1 MTLLFV
7 AVVELILGVILLS
20 EGFTDGPS
28 ISIWLATLVTV
39 AGLAIAYLGQP
50 TVTRYR
56 IGLVVVAIGVV
67 TSFWLLLT

>member
-7 AVVELILGVILLS
+7 GIVELILGLTLVAD
-20 EGFTDGPS
+20 GFADPS
-28 ISIWLATLVTV
+28 SVSIWAATLVTV

-50 TVTRYR
+50 TVARYR
-56 IGLVVVAIGVV
+56 VGLVIVAIGVL